1 MRSRTLQKWVRNY
14 KTLCTYNP
22 IIEDLKQY
30 DLDLNMSSSVDEM
43 QDFTEMS
50 EQLKDNLYKPIIED
64 WQQKKVQTIKFLS
77 MYWNINWNI
86 ALPGWEFSTYIPL
99 ERTLKKTTGI

>member
-1 MRSRTLQKWVRNY
+1 MRCRTLQKWVRNY

-64 WQQKKVQTIKFLS
+64 WQQQKKFKPLNFSRCTETLTETSHSQDENLVLT
-77 MYWNINWNI
+77 YPWNE
-86 ALPGWEFSTYIPL
+86 L
-99 ERTLKKTTGI
+99 